1 MNASAIVCHVALA
14 FNSRRFF
21 IMTYTSKQKTFYA
34 KEYEQALRQYFHC
47 YSRTPKGK
55 PMPYLFIPNKDKGLG
70 IFRTKENG
78 FADVFCKT
86 MISDGKTNFIEE
98 RYLTFFP
105 FYNNGQ
111 NGWFIDKKHWDN
123 FINAESKSN
132 DKNIWGVFC
141 IDKDHFIL
149 ISNKGYFSKHT
160 ETITCND
167 TSFDVYC
174 VNPGNNG
181 LYFTF
186 EKRDKILRETW
197 KVVHNNEII
206 PTVPDTNTIGLL
218 KARKEGD
225 KEVYCYPLPRQG
237 SKHKFILPNKET
249 EETTLITIA
258 NRFHGNLSVDS
269 FKKKLQRNLE
279 KNEKL
284 SEQGFRLEAIK
295 DIFIVVIPDDFDF
308 QDVIDWQVTHPKKP
322 KKAKKTEDMNKYKA
336 EKLREYRKNR

>member
-1 MNASAIVCHVALA
+1 
-14 FNSRRFF
+14 
-21 IMTYTSKQKTFYA
+21 MTYTSKQKTFYA

-123 FINAESKSN
+123 FINAENKSN
-132 DKNIWGVFC
+132 EKNIWGVFC

-197 KVVHNNEII
+197 KVVHNNEIMS
-206 PTVPDTNTIGLL
+206 TVPDTNTIGLL

-237 SKHKFILPNKET
+237 NKHKFILPNKET

-308 QDVIDWQVTHPKKP
+308 QDVTDWQVTHPKKT
-322 KKAKKTEDMNKYKA
+322 KTKKTENMNKYKA

>member
-1 MNASAIVCHVALA
+1 
-14 FNSRRFF
+14 
-21 IMTYTSKQKTFYA
+21 MTKTQEQKTFYA
-34 KEYEQALRQYFHC
+34 KWYEQALRQYFHC

-123 FINAESKSN
+123 FINAENKSN
-132 DKNIWGVFC
+132 EKNIWGVFC
-141 IDKDHFIL
+141 IDNTHFIL

-160 ETITCND
+160 ETITSNG

-181 LYFTF
+181 FYFTF
-186 EKRDKILRETW
+186 EKSDKRFLETW
-197 KVVHNNEII
+197 KIVHNDEEIT
-206 PTVPDTNTIGLL
+206 TVPDNNTRNILV
-218 KARKEGD
+218 D
-225 KEVYCYPLPRQG
+225 KNGYCYPLPRQG
-237 SKHKFILPNKET
+237 NTHKFILPNKDI
-249 EETTLITIA
+249 EETTLTTIA
-258 NRFHGNLSVDS
+258 NRFHGSLSVDS

-284 SEQGFRLEAIK
+284 SEQGFRLEAVK
-295 DIFIVVIPDDFDF
+295 DIFIVVIPDGFDF
-308 QDVIDWQVTHPKKP
+308 QDVIDWQITHPKKS
-322 KKAKKTEDMNKYKA
+322 KKTEDMNKYKA
-336 EKLREYRKNR
+336 EKLRKYRENE

>member
-1 MNASAIVCHVALA
+1 
-14 FNSRRFF
+14 
-21 IMTYTSKQKTFYA
+21 MTKIQEQKTFYA

-78 FADVFCKT
+78 FADVFCKA

-132 DKNIWGVFC
+132 EKNIWGVFC

-149 ISNKGYFSKHT
+149 ISNKGFFSRHT
-160 ETITCND
+160 ETIACND
-167 TSFDVYC
+167 ISFEVYC
-174 VNPGNNG
+174 VNPGCNG
-181 LYFTF
+181 VYFTF

-197 KVVHNNEII
+197 KVAHNNEII
-206 PTVPDTNTIGLL
+206 ATVPDTNTIGLL
-218 KARKEGD
+218 KARKEEE

-237 SKHKFILPNKET
+237 NTYKFILPNGEIVEST
-249 EETTLITIA
+249 FTNIA
-258 NRFHGNLSVDS
+258 NRFHGSLSVDS

-284 SEQGFRLEAIK
+284 AEQGFRFEAVKGIY
-295 DIFIVVIPDDFDF
+295 IVVIPDDFDS
-308 QDVIDWQVTHPKKP
+308 QSVTDWQNTHPKKT
-322 KKAKKTEDMNKYKA
+322 KKTEDMNKYKA
-336 EKLREYRKNR
+336 EKLRKYRGME

>member
-1 MNASAIVCHVALA
+1 MSI
-14 FNSRRFF
+14 
-21 IMTYTSKQKTFYA
+21 
-34 KEYEQALRQYFHC
+34 
-47 YSRTPKGK
+47 P
-55 PMPYLFIPNKDKGLG
+55 LFANL
-70 IFRTKENG
+70 IFLSIICT
-78 FADVFCKT
+78 DV
-86 MISDGKTNFIEE
+86 
-98 RYLTFFP
+98 
-105 FYNNGQ
+105 
-111 NGWFIDKKHWDN
+111 
-123 FINAESKSN
+123 
-132 DKNIWGVFC
+132 
-141 IDKDHFIL
+141 
-149 ISNKGYFSKHT
+149 
-160 ETITCND
+160 
-167 TSFDVYC
+167 
-174 VNPGNNG
+174 
-181 LYFTF
+181 
-186 EKRDKILRETW
+186 
-197 KVVHNNEII
+197 EII

-308 QDVIDWQVTHPKKP
+308 QDVIDWQVTHPKK
-322 KKAKKTEDMNKYKA
+322 AKKTDDMNKYKA

>member
-1 MNASAIVCHVALA
+1 
-14 FNSRRFF
+14 
-21 IMTYTSKQKTFYA
+21 MTYTSKQKTFYA

-111 NGWFIDKKHWDN
+111 NGWFIDKKHRDN

-132 DKNIWGVFC
+132 EKNIWGVFC

-197 KVVHNNEII
+197 KVVHNNEIT

-237 SKHKFILPNKET
+237 NKHKFILPNKET

-284 SEQGFRLEAIK
+284 SEQGFRLEAVK
-295 DIFIVVIPDDFDF
+295 DISIIVIPDGFDF
-308 QDVIDWQVTHPKKP
+308 QDVIDWQITHPKKT
-322 KKAKKTEDMNKYKA
+322 KKTEDMNKYKA

>member
-1 MNASAIVCHVALA
+1 
-14 FNSRRFF
+14 
-21 IMTYTSKQKTFYA
+21 MTYTSKQKTFYA

-132 DKNIWGVFC
+132 EKNIWGVFC

-197 KVVHNNEII
+197 KMVHNNEII

-237 SKHKFILPNKET
+237 NKHKFILPNKET

-279 KNEKL
+279 RNEKL

-308 QDVIDWQVTHPKKP
+308 QDAIDWQATHPKKA
-322 KKAKKTEDMNKYKA
+322 KKVKKTEDMNKYKA